1 MAHFAKLDENNIVIE
16 VIVVSN
22 DDIVDENGQESEQKG
37 IEFCQML
44 HGPNSKWKQ
53 TSYSSSFRGVFAGI
67 GFLYDT
73 ENDIFIDIELKK
85 SIEQYKQNNPS
96 RRLFD
101 HI

>member
-1 MAHFAKLDENNIVIE
+1 MAHFAKLNENNIVTE
-16 VIVVSN
+16 VIVVDN
-22 DDIVDENGQESEQKG
+22 KDLLDESGQESEQKG

-44 HGPNSKWKQ
+44 HGPNTTWKQ
-53 TSYSSSFRGVFAGI
+53 TSYNGNSRGIFAGI

-73 ENDIFIDIELKK
+73 EKDIFVDVELNKM
-85 SIEQYKQNNPS
+85 IEQYKQNNPG